1 MRRKWEIG
9 RGRPERG
16 GMQGLLDRVGGS
28 GGYGGS
34 KKTPEGLL
42 SASKK
47 VKPKKKID
55 PDDVYEGKPAPHRVI
70 ENILEEHGFRL
81 SESKSPNTYFIEA
94 GGKFGR
100 DFKVRLFEPNPN
112 KISVIGGK
120 TKIQQ
125 STLNNPSITDLK
137 IWLGY

>member
-1 MRRKWEIG
+1 MAQYEEMDEK
-9 RGRPERG
+9 
-16 GMQGLLDRVGGS
+16 
-28 GGYGGS
+28 
-34 KKTPEGLL
+34 
-42 SASKK
+42 SAELEKEQSKK
-47 VKPKKKID
+47 VNPKKKID
-55 PDDVYEGKPAPHRVI
+55 PVDVYEGKPAPHRVI

-125 STLNNPSITDLK
+125 STLNKPSITDLK